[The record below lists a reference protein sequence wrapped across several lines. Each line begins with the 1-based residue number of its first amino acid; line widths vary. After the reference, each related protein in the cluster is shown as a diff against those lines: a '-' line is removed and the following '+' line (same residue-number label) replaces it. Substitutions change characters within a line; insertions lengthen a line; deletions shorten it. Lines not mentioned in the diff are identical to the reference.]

1 MKVSFRVSPLV
12 YKISRFSYRFQAF
25 LDRCNVIMDKTNLSN
40 LHDNTIVIEIHLV
53 VDVFART
60 TGAPIVRI
68 IT

>member
-1 MKVSFRVSPLV
+1 
-12 YKISRFSYRFQAF
+12 
-25 LDRCNVIMDKTNLSN
+25 MDKTNLSN